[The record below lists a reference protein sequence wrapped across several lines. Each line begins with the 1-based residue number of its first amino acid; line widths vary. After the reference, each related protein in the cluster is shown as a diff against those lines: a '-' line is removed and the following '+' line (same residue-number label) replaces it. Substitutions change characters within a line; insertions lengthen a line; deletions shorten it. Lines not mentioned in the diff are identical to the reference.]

1 MDHMSDASD
10 VLATSRSATLVR
22 TADGY
27 EVHRAGSRTVDRFPD
42 TDDGSDDAW
51 DRFHAIVRVGRI
63 DRIVA
68 GLLTTSLVSAVAW
81 IVCRIGTAFTYAWL
95 LTGRD
100 PNGHGIPDLYPWISA
115 AEQVTY
121 AVFLGATGCYVLL
134 WLQRAK
140 LLAPRSSR

>member
-1 MDHMSDASD
+1 MTDGSD

-22 TADGY
+22 TSDGY

-51 DRFHAIVRVGRI
+51 DRFHAIARAGRI
-63 DRIVA
+63 ERIVP
-68 GLLTTSLVSAVAW
+68 GLFTISLVSAVAW
-81 IVCRIGTAFTYAWL
+81 IVCRIGTAFAYAWL
-95 LTGRD
+95 VTRLD
-100 PNGHGIPDLYPWISA
+100 PNGGGLPDLYPWISA

-140 LLAPRSSR
+140 LLAPRPSG